1 MVLSLV
7 AFSSMAAAIAS
18 VSGFVQPQQH
28 SPARGTAVPLLLSTH
43 TTLPSPTPS
52 ISSCLALSS
61 SPFDDSSG
69 STSSSSSSSNSNNNN
84 NLDQSLP
91 PPNPTDDNSN
101 NLNHYHGIE
110 LPSSDEMENNISE
123 IRQLRWE
130 REAYIL
136 SKFASGDELQELRK
150 EGSRLRKEL
159 AEWRAVSTI
168 PNSVFLQNMENKL
181 YHINERDAE
190 FMYCISKELM
200 IQAHNDGDTILEE
213 QYRVQMKEAALC
225 IPQLNMHGLWV
236 GK

>member
-1 MVLSLV
+1 
-7 AFSSMAAAIAS
+7 MAAAIAS

-28 SPARGTAVPLLLSTH
+28 SPARGTTVPLFLSSH
-43 TTLPSPTPS
+43 TTLPSPKPS

-69 STSSSSSSSNSNNNN
+69 SSSSSNSNSNNNN

-91 PPNPTDDNSN
+91 PPHPTDDNSN

-200 IQAHNDGDTILEE
+200 IQAQNDGDTILEE

>member
-1 MVLSLV
+1 MILSLV
-7 AFSSMAAAIAS
+7 ALSSIAAAIAS

-28 SPARGTAVPLLLSTH
+28 SPARGTTVPLFLSSH
-43 TTLPSPTPS
+43 TTLPSPKPS

-69 STSSSSSSSNSNNNN
+69 SSSSSNSNSNNNN

-91 PPNPTDDNSN
+91 PPHPTDDNSN

-168 PNSVFLQNMENKL
+168 PNSAFLQNMENKL

-200 IQAHNDGDTILEE
+200 IQAQNDGDTILEE

>member
-1 MVLSLV
+1 
-7 AFSSMAAAIAS
+7 MAAAIAS

-28 SPARGTAVPLLLSTH
+28 SPARGTTVPLFLSSH
-43 TTLPSPTPS
+43 TTLPSPKPS

-69 STSSSSSSSNSNNNN
+69 STTSSSSSSSSSNSNNNN

-91 PPNPTDDNSN
+91 PPHPTDDNSN

-159 AEWRAVSTI
+159 AESRAVSTTI

-200 IQAHNDGDTILEE
+200 IQAQNDGDTILEE
-213 QYRVQMKEAALC
+213 SYRVQMKEAALC